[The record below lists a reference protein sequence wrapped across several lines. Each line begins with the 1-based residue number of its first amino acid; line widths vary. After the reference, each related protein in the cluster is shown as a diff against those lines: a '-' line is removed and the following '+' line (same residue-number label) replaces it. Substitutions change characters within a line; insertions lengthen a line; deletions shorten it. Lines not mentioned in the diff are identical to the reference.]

1 MILNTIVAEAMDG
14 ISDQMEKFSKAD
26 FNKSLQALL
35 RQEIIA
41 HQRVIFNGDGY
52 TAQWIKEAK
61 KRGLPNLSDTPQA
74 IKPLLDKK
82 NQALFERYGVLTKAE
97 LESRYEVFKE
107 DYERRLD
114 IEGKIAL
121 EIAKS
126 LIRPVVIKEYMA
138 INSTEDFHAIHV
150 VKKEYGEAL
159 TDLNAAILEMEQAL
173 AANENLIK
181 AMKALREAVDA
192 LEAITDDNVW
202 PLPKYREMLFIS

>member
-14 ISDQMEKFSKAD
+14 ISDQMEKFSKTD

-52 TAQWIKEAK
+52 TAEWIKEAK

-82 NQALFERYGVLTKAE
+82 NQALFARYGVLTQAE
-97 LESRYEVFKE
+97 LVSRYEVFKE
-107 DYERRLD
+107 DYERRLE
-114 IEGKIAL
+114 IEGKNAL

-126 LIRPVVIKEYMA
+126 MIRPVVVKEYMA
-138 INSTEDFHAIHV
+138 ISSAEDFHAINV

-159 TDLNAAILEMEQAL
+159 TRLNAAIRSLQEALE
-173 AANENLIK
+173 ANKGVID
-181 AMKALREAVDA
+181 AMRELRQSVDA
-192 LEAITDDNVW
+192 LETITDDNVW
-202 PLPKYREMLFIS
+202 PLPKYREMLFIC